1 MPEINPKTTGVT
13 FKLTKDRFR
22 SNRMTQQPVMKIEQG
37 DYDSVGL
44 LQNFNNPTLLPRKI

>member
-22 SNRMTQQPVMKIEQG
+22 SNRMTQQPIMKIEQG
-37 DYDSVGL
+37 DYGSVGL
-44 LQNFNNPTLLPRKI
+44 L